1 MKKIAF
7 LAVPLLPLLTA
18 CGGGNLGEEIKA
30 KLIPSWVSFV
40 VQFVALLVL
49 LLIVFVFAYKPVKKI
64 LQKRSDYIEQQIK
77 DAEENK
83 AISERNISQANE
95 IILASKKE
103 AKDILE
109 AAHKQAKIN
118 HDKAIED
125 TQNEVNKMKRDAEQ
139 DIILSKQEAIE
150 DIHNEIV
157 DVALLASA
165 EVLKREVN
173 KDDNARLVE
182 EFIDKLD

>member
-77 DAEENK
+77 LYEEYLTRNNTTLSAIITSRLHTMLTNK
-83 AISERNISQANE
+83 YSNLIFLESISDGPSSLCWNSLSSPINNVTVME
-95 IILASKKE
+95 IALQMLSGINL
-103 AKDILE
+103 L
-109 AAHKQAKIN
+109 KQLDSDSKIN
-118 HDKAIED
+118 
-125 TQNEVNKMKRDAEQ
+125 
-139 DIILSKQEAIE
+139 
-150 DIHNEIV
+150 
-157 DVALLASA
+157 
-165 EVLKREVN
+165 
-173 KDDNARLVE
+173 
-182 EFIDKLD
+182 